1 MRFTIAK
8 PADYMS
14 FGDLFYSKPRTKADR
29 EQFEQL
35 AEICRKRAEEKF
47 PRSKNNPENNAILKQ
62 IEEELHMIDKTDMS
76 TAVLIL
82 KEISELSNEMGYPTT
97 LLRSENGLISLYL
110 LGISGIHPRQYNYST
125 IPSNLH
131 LAMSVFQLTLFPPL
145 PSPLSISRRFKNY

>member
-8 PADYMS
+8 PADYMR

-35 AEICRKRAEEKF
+35 AGICRKRAEEEF
-47 PRSKNNPENNAILKQ
+47 PRSKNNPENNDILKQ

-125 IPSNLH
+125 IPSNLY

>member
-14 FGDLFYSKPRTKADR
+14 FGNLFYTKSILEADC

-35 AEICRKRAEEKF
+35 AEICRKRAEEEF
-47 PRSKNNPENNAILKQ
+47 PCSKDGPENDAILNQ
-62 IEEELHMIDKTDMS
+62 MEEELHIIDKTDMS

-125 IPSNLH
+125 IPSNLY